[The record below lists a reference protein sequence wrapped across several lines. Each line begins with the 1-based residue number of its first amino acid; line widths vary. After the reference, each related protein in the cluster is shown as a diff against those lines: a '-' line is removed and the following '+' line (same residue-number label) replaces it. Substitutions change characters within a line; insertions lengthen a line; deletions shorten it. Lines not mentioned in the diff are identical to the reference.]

1 MEVEIAR
8 MGLALLPQ
16 VLGNRLGYAHAFAQ
30 GMGVGEAAPLSVAAR
45 EFAALAEAIEEIAG

>member
-1 MEVEIAR
+1 
-8 MGLALLPQ
+8 MGLALLPHE
-16 VLGNRLGYAHAFAQ
+16 LGNRLGYAHAFAQ

>member
-8 MGLALLPQ
+8 MGLALLPHE
-16 VLGNRLGYAHAFAQ
+16 LGNRLGYAHAFAQ
-30 GMGVGEAAPLSVAAR
+30 GMGVGEAAPRSVAAR